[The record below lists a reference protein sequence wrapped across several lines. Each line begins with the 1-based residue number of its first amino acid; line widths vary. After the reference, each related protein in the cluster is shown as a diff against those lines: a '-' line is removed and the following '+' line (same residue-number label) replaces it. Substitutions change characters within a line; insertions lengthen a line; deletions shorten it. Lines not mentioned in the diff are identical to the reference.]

1 MQDHFHQL
9 HRFYWK
15 LKIEE
20 VLDGPDIDDCEN
32 YAGLLQSQLIFMF
45 LSNWIFSDI
54 NRIEFE

>member
-20 VLDGPDIDDCEN
+20 VLDGPDIDDCEKIM
-32 YAGLLQSQLIFMF
+32 LVSCKV
-45 LSNWIFSDI
+45 S
-54 NRIEFE
+54 